1 MKTVY
6 TKMKKH
12 NREENVMK
20 GFIEVMNQIKN
31 ECGKH
36 DTCGPECAFFMYA
49 DTDGNRICC
58 LDRPPVYFDTLEI
71 MRRLQA
77 HD

>member
-1 MKTVY
+1 MKNVY

-20 GFIEVMNQIKN
+20 GFIEVMNQIIDICN
-31 ECGKH
+31 EHENCVGCPLVDDDHVKFIG
-36 DTCGPECAFFMYA
+36 CVMNRVPEEY
-49 DTDGNRICC
+49 D
-58 LDRPPVYFDTLEI
+58 PLEI

>member
-1 MKTVY
+1 MKTIY
-6 TKMKKH
+6 TKMNKH

-36 DTCGPECAFFMYA
+36 DICSPECAFFICA
-49 DTDGNRICC
+49 DEEGNCECC
-58 LDRPPVYFDTLEI
+58 LHRPPEYFDTLEI

>member
-1 MKTVY
+1 MKIVY

-20 GFIEVMNQIKN
+20 GFIEVVNQIKD
-31 ECGKH
+31 ECRRHRSCSK
-36 DTCGPECAFFMYA
+36 ECIFNTYLDA
-49 DTDGNRICC
+49 DGNGICIFDGPPEH
-58 LDRPPVYFDTLEI
+58 LDPLEI